1 MKPPC
6 FSLCALEGN
15 LKEKGNQPQP
25 DGSRDKAN
33 KRDGAFCFR
42 SNKFLIRGFDAR
54 CQAEPC
60 FPPPPS
66 ATPPPAPPSASSAAG
81 HRAECGGGISSFLR
95 SCSCFHLQRA
105 GCDGHLQRSSCSVQ
119 RTAARRRCSAQGN
132 ALHPAS
138 EGLHGHGAVPS

>member
-6 FSLCALEGN
+6 FFSLRALEVN

-33 KRDGAFCFR
+33 KRDGAICFR
-42 SNKFLIRGFDAR
+42 SNKLLFRSFDAR
-54 CQAEPC
+54 CQAEPY

-66 ATPPPAPPSASSAAG
+66 ETPPGTSSAAG
-81 HRAECGGGISSFLR
+81 HRAECIGGISSFLR
-95 SCSCFHLQRA
+95 SCSCFHLLQA
-105 GCDGHLQRSSCSVQ
+105 GCDGHLQRSSCCVQ
-119 RTAARRRCSAQGN
+119 RPAARRRCSAQGN

-138 EGLHGHGAVPS
+138 KGLHGHGAVPS